1 MATSFQCGKD
11 EAPQPGPSICS
22 YVSDRPNY
30 GDPEINDVV
39 PLTLDGRSLPTTISE
54 GEYYLTDIYA
64 LLLQD
69 YLINFS
75 AAPGVPR

>member
-11 EAPQPGPSICS
+11 EAPQPGPAIYSF
-22 YVSDRPNY
+22 VSDRPNY

-39 PLTLDGRSLPTTISE
+39 PSHSTEDRSQQGSRK
-54 GEYYLTDIYA
+54 GEYYLMDIYA

-75 AAPGVPR
+75 DAPGVPR

>member
-11 EAPQPGPSICS
+11 EAPRPGPSIYS

-54 GEYYLTDIYA
+54 
-64 LLLQD
+64 
-69 YLINFS
+69 
-75 AAPGVPR
+75 R